1 MATEA
6 AAIEQF
12 CHALRTQPADQV
24 PLAPSIAAVE
34 SEVFAGVEAADGGR
48 IDLTLDYYHRREI
61 PRRPRPAVLFLHGG
75 GWRSGGPRQF
85 RRQAMYLAL
94 RHDFFGVCCRYR
106 LAQQAPFPAAIHDV
120 KAALRWI
127 RAHARQHHID
137 PERIAVV
144 GGSAGAHLAALA
156 AATADDPHFDGQPDD
171 RAQLTAV
178 QAAVCLNGPFD
189 LRALVD
195 GTAWAREL
203 VGNFLGCDPI
213 DHPDACAV
221 ASPITHVHAA
231 MPPVLLMHG
240 DADAAIDYHQSV
252 RMHKAL
258 QRAGVDG
265 ELVIRPGFGHG
276 WFNQRPDFMLVLER
290 IEAFIVRQFTGPTAA
305 HGTPS

>member
-24 PLAPSIAAVE
+24 PLAPAITAVE
-34 SEVFAGVEAADGGR
+34 SEVFAGVEAGDGRR
-48 IDLTLDYYHRREI
+48 IDLTLDYYHRHEM

-75 GWRSGGPRQF
+75 GWRSGSPRQF

-106 LAQQAPFPAAIHDV
+106 LRQQAPFPAAIHDV

-127 RAHARQHHID
+127 RAQAGRHHID
-137 PERIAVV
+137 PERIAAV

-156 AATADDPHFDGQPDD
+156 AATAYDARFESLHDDVK
-171 RAQLTAV
+171 RSTAI

-195 GTAWAREL
+195 GTAWAREV
-203 VGNFLGCDPI
+203 VGDFLGCDPI
-213 DHPDACAV
+213 DHPDACAL

-231 MPPVLLMHG
+231 MPPMLLMHG
-240 DADAAIDYHQSV
+240 DADAAIDYRQSV
-252 RMHKAL
+252 RMHEAL
-258 QRAGVDG
+258 QRAGVAS
-265 ELVIRPGFGHG
+265 ELVIRDGFGHG
-276 WFNQRPDFMLVLER
+276 WFNRHPDFMPVLET
-290 IEAFIVRQFTGPTAA
+290 IEAFIVRPFTGPTAA
-305 HGTPS
+305 HGVPA

>member
-12 CHALRTQPADQV
+12 CQTLRTQPGDRV
-24 PLAPSIAAVE
+24 PIAPGVVAVE
-34 SEVFAGVEAADGGR
+34 SEVFAGVEAADGSR
-48 IDLTLDYYHRREI
+48 IDLTLDYYHRHEM

-106 LAQQAPFPAAIHDV
+106 LAHQAPFPAAIHDV
-120 KAALRWI
+120 KTALRWI
-127 RAHARQHHID
+127 RRQAEQHCVD
-137 PERIAVV
+137 PDRIAAV

-156 AATADDPHFDGQPDD
+156 ATTGDDPRFESPGEDVKDS
-171 RAQLTAV
+171 TAI

-195 GTAWAREL
+195 ATTWAREV
-203 VGNFLGCDPI
+203 VGNFLGRDPI
-213 DHPDACAV
+213 ENPDACAL
-221 ASPITHVHAA
+221 ASPLTHVHAA
-231 MPPVLLMHG
+231 MPPMLLIHG
-240 DADAAIDYHQSV
+240 DADAAIDYRQSV
-252 RMHKAL
+252 RMHEAL
-258 QRAGVDG
+258 QRAGAES
-265 ELVIRPGFGHG
+265 ELIIRGGFGHG
-276 WFNQRPDFMLVLER
+276 WFNQHPDFMPVLET

-305 HGTPS
+305 HGVPA